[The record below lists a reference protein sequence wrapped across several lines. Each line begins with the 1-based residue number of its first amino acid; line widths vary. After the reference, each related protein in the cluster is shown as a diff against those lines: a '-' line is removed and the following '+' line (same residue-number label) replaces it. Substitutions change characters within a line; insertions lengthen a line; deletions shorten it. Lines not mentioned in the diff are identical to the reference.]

1 MKQNIILHKDS
12 AALNCETVNSA
23 TLNSATLKTGAFNS
37 KKCNIK

>member
-1 MKQNIILHKDS
+1 MKQNIILHKHS

-23 TLNSATLKTGAFNS
+23 TLNGATLKTGAFNS